1 MILPSQQDRG
11 IVVFVLL
18 PSMAYGTRLITSFIL
33 IAVGFLVQVATG
45 TFLPGCIPIIAGN
58 LLLLVKGYDNRVDP
72 GRFDPEVHW
81 EPVELG
87 KLQEIKDLD
96 RKIRRWDRSALDAS
110 NALGLVVFALVAAPI
125 TWVIFQFPGAP
136 RLVALD
142 AAVLLVP
149 HWITGIRS
157 ILVRP
162 GLVVQIDAI
171 ESVLNAA
178 QDRLSSHKVTLMM
191 LLGGGETKI
200 PEDIKFKVDLADH
213 HDDFL
218 GLYGQAVLNDVQ
230 GTSYPYFYVVL
241 VARKGYGL
249 GDAYRKYH
257 PPKNITKE
265 FKPEGEVEV
274 MVIRQHTTETK
285 GYHTKPADARAIF
298 FAGLETAERVAV
310 GVPV

>member
-1 MILPSQQDRG
+1 MILPDRQDRG
-11 IVVFVLL
+11 IVVFVLF
-18 PSMAYGTRLITSFIL
+18 PSMVYGTRLITSFVF
-33 IAVGFLVQVATG
+33 IAIGFVIQIATG
-45 TFLPGCIPIIAGN
+45 TFLAGCVAIIAGN

-72 GRFDPEVHW
+72 GQFDPELHW

-87 KLQEIKDLD
+87 KLQEIKELD
-96 RKIRRWDRSALDAS
+96 RKIRRWDRSALDIS
-110 NALGLVVFALVAAPI
+110 NPLGVVVFLLVAAPI
-125 TWVIFQFPGAP
+125 VLVTFRFPGAP
-136 RLVALD
+136 RLLALD

-162 GLVVQIDAI
+162 KLVVQIDAI

-178 QDRLSSHKVTLMM
+178 KDRLGQHKVTLMM
-191 LLGGGETKI
+191 LLGAGDARI

-213 HDDFL
+213 HGDFL
-218 GLYGQAVLNDVQ
+218 GLYGQAVLNEVQ

-249 GDAYRKYH
+249 GDAFRKYH

-265 FKPEGEVEV
+265 YKPEGEVEV

-285 GYHTKPADARAIF
+285 GYHTKPADARNIVF
-298 FAGLETAERVAV
+298 EGLDMAARVAV
-310 GVPV
+310 GVPA